1 MSRRE
6 QIEALLADD
15 PDDSFLLYG
24 LAMEYRKEGA
34 HHEAIARFDQLVQ
47 QAPPY
52 VPAFFMAGQML
63 AEAGRIDEARAW
75 LRRGIEEANRQGNAH
90 AAGEMAELLMTLGQ
104 LGE

>member
-15 PDDSFLLYG
+15 PNDAFLLYG

-34 HHEAIARFDQLVQ
+34 YEEALDRFKLLVKQ
-47 QAPPY
+47 TPPY

-63 AEAGRIDEARAW
+63 AEADRANEARTW
-75 LRRGIEEANRQGNAH
+75 LREGIEEANRQGDAH
-90 AAGEMAELLMTLGQ
+90 AASEMSELLMTLGQ